1 MTAPLE
7 RAYVQIVADFTGFA
21 RDLEA
26 GVQKAFA
33 QAKPSLDRAA
43 ESIAA
48 ALREAA
54 RSGATSMDS
63 ISRSANTAA
72 ENLGDE
78 FATNGEQAER
88 SLHEVARAA
97 DTSMD
102 AVVHDARRGAT
113 ALSLVSGSA
122 RLAGPILLGLG
133 TAAAAGLGA
142 LTTFGLQ
149 AAAAQ
154 EQTLIAF
161 ESLLGSAVKG
171 QEVFGQLRD
180 FAAATPFELPQITDV
195 AKRFLTFSKTVGLTN
210 DQLIPFLTTV
220 GNIASVTGAG
230 AFGMSRVALAL
241 GQIASKSKVSLE
253 ELNQISEA
261 LPGFSAITAIATA
274 KGISTAEAMRQISAG
289 TISAK
294 DGVAALLEGMQSF
307 PGAAAAMEKQS
318 KTLLGLFS
326 TFKDDVTN
334 ALIGGFAP
342 VIPQLKQ
349 TLADITPVV
358 KEAIA
363 GLAPILGNILVA
375 LGPLAADLI
384 RALNP
389 ILSPLIEGLRVG
401 LEALRPALQP
411 LGDALGRIF
420 KAAAPILVVVG
431 KLIGAVATALIPVID
446 ALTPLIEG
454 LVPVFAEL
462 GEALTP
468 VLEELGQS
476 LADVIT
482 QLVPVLLQTLQALI
496 PLIPS
501 ALRLTVAL
509 LPLVEL
515 LAELVQT
522 LLVDTRL
529 LEVLTHWSNLTAAAI
544 DFAAKAVA
552 AFVGWLGNIDW
563 EATGQAI
570 GGAFAAA
577 WNAVTSFFTGIG
589 RWLGDLPNKVGAAF
603 GKFRDTVAARITDV
617 VTLIASL
624 PGRLVGI
631 VTGLGNQMFQ
641 AGRGIIQHLIDGLL
655 SMAAKL
661 GNTMSDLVRRGIRD
675 FLPFSP
681 AKIGPLSGGGDPIQ
695 AGAKIVDRLAA
706 GIAAATSNL
715 AAATGSSLTTVN
727 VTPGPMN
734 VSVSIDGNELRG
746 VVSSVV
752 DQRNRATY
760 NTVRSRANSGERRWP

>member
-1 MTAPLE
+1 MTAPFE

-26 GVQKAFA
+26 GVAKAFA

-43 ESIAA
+43 QTIADV
-48 ALREAA
+48 LRDAA
-54 RSGATSMDS
+54 RSGATSMES
-63 ISRSANTAA
+63 ISRSADVAA

-78 FATNGEQAER
+78 FARNGEQAED
-88 SLHEVARAA
+88 SLREVARAA
-97 DTSMD
+97 DHSMD
-102 AVVHDARRGAT
+102 NVARDAHRGAV
-113 ALSLVSGSA
+113 ALGLVSGTA
-122 RLAGPILLGLG
+122 RVAGPLLIGLG
-133 TAAAAGLGA
+133 TAAVAGLGA

-161 ESLLGSAVKG
+161 ESLLGSAQKG
-171 QEVFGQLRD
+171 QEVFGKLRD

-195 AKRFLTFSKTVGLTN
+195 AKRFLTFSKTVGLSN

-274 KGISTAEAMRQISAG
+274 KGISTAEAMKQISAG

-294 DGVAALLEGMQSF
+294 DGVAALLKGMDSF
-307 PGAAAAMEKQS
+307 PGAASAMEKQS

-342 VIPQLKQ
+342 VIPDLKK

-358 KEAIA
+358 KEAIG
-363 GLAPILGNILVA
+363 GLAPILGNLLAA

-389 ILSPLIEGLRVG
+389 ILGPLIEGLRAG

-411 LGDALGRIF
+411 LGEALGRVA
-420 KAAAPILVVVG
+420 KALGPILVPVG
-431 KLIGAVATALIPVID
+431 KLAAALATALIPVID
-446 ALTPLIEG
+446 AFVPLIDGLTPILT
-454 LVPVFAEL
+454 EL
-462 GEALTP
+462 GEALQP
-468 VLEELGQS
+468 VLEELGTS
-476 LADVIT
+476 LADTVA
-482 QLVPVLLQTLQALI
+482 QLVPVMLDLLRALI
-496 PLIPS
+496 PLIPPTLKL
-501 ALRLTVAL
+501 AVAL
-509 LPLVEL
+509 LPLLEL
-515 LAELVQT
+515 LAELTQT
-522 LLVDTRL
+522 LLVDTHL
-529 LEVLTHWSNLTAAAI
+529 LEILTHWSNLTAAAI
-544 DFAAKAVA
+544 DLAARATA
-552 AFVGWLGNIDW
+552 AFVGWLQNIDW

-577 WNAVTSFFTGIG
+577 WGAVTRFFVGVGRYLADVPAKTG
-589 RWLGDLPNKVGAAF
+589 ATF

-617 VTLIASL
+617 IGLFASL

-631 VTGLGNQMFQ
+631 LASLGDQMFN
-641 AGRGIIQHLIDGLL
+641 AGRNTIQHLIDGLL
-655 SMAAKL
+655 SMAARL
-661 GNTMSDLVRRGIRD
+661 GNTMSDLVKSGIRD

-681 AKIGPLSGGGDPIQ
+681 AKVGPLSGGGDPML
-695 AGAKIVDRLAA
+695 AGSKIVDRLAA
-706 GIAAATSNL
+706 GIAAATANL
-715 AAATGSSLTTVN
+715 QGATASSLTSVN
-727 VTPGPMN
+727 VHPGPVN
-734 VSVSIDGNELRG
+734 VWLGDSPLEGIVER
-746 VVSSVV
+746 VV
-752 DQRNRATY
+752 DRRNRALY
-760 NTVRSRANSGERRWP
+760 SSVRSRANSGERRWP